1 MGLTSAK
8 QDTEVMAEINIT
20 PFTDVLL
27 VLLIIFMIL
36 AALAAPPGFQKE
48 LPHNN
53 KVPPTHN
60 PKDQIHSIEVV
71 VSAHNVVYID
81 GRRTS
86 DAKLYDDMATAID
99 YHRAHAN
106 QNYTDHIALTADAD
120 ASYNTIIKILDAARE
135 AKDDDVGFV
144 TE

>member
-8 QDTEVMAEINIT
+8 QDTDVMAEINIT

-48 LPHNN
+48 LAKHA
-53 KVPPTHN
+53 PPTP
-60 PKDQIHSIEVV
+60 PKANNIQTHPIDVEVN
-71 VSAHNVVYID
+71 AHNVVYID

-86 DAKLYDDMATAID
+86 EARLYNDMATAIA
-99 YHRAHAN
+99 YHKAHAA
-106 QNYTDHIALTADAD
+106 QGYLSHIALTADSA
-120 ASYNTIIKILDAARE
+120 ASYSTIIKILDAARE
-135 AKDDDVGFV
+135 AGDDDVGFV
-144 TE
+144 TG

>member
-8 QDTEVMAEINIT
+8 QDTDVMAEINIT

-53 KVPPTHN
+53 KQPPAHN

-71 VSAHNVVYID
+71 VSAKNVVYID

-86 DAKLYDDMATAID
+86 DARLYDDMASAIT
-99 YHRAHAN
+99 YHRAHAS
-106 QNYTDHIALTADAD
+106 QNFTDHIALTADSA